1 MLQWWRVHV
10 LLAGLG
16 TLTSCAAV
24 KVVGCIGDSITDGVG
39 ASVSGLPSPP
49 FWKEMVFGEYVVKAT
64 PCKAT
69 PPFPLAIDYRRKI

>member
-39 ASVSGLPSPP
+39 ASVSGLPFLEGNGIWRIRGEGNALQSNATLSP
-49 FWKEMVFGEYVVKAT
+49 GH
-64 PCKAT
+64 
-69 PPFPLAIDYRRKI
+69 